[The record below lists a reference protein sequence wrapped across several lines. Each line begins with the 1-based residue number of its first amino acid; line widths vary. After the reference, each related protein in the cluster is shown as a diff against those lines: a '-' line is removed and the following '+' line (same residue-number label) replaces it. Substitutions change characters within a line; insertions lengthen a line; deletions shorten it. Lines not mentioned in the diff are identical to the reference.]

1 MKSPSSPQARRA
13 ISSPGRPSTHSDP
26 TAVQASVQ
34 NMDPLRDYLP
44 DEPCWCGSDKAYI
57 RCHGLVLTSDP
68 GAPVPEED
76 DTKGVWI
83 SPQTRLSNEV
93 LDSFARKTTGVPI
106 FLPPP
111 RPTPSVQRV
120 HPVAVRMI
128 DLPERTPTV
137 SLDQVGKLRFEVLD
151 ELGLSDTA
159 GLEDRVSGLTDEQ
172 FEELAY
178 AILELAKASLS
189 RLLDLAASPE
199 APVVLWADHEP
210 IAELLGRTLF
220 WADHYL
226 VSDPL
231 ADAMLSPPV
240 EARKLLEG
248 VEKLLALRPLIELG
262 VVVPIPSD
270 FATALTASD
279 THAATEQDLDRPA
292 LVSWLDEQLIVEGP
306 TAREALLIKVRD
318 DLSIGGDRFFL
329 HGHVL
334 PGSVQDEARTFTTA
348 FLTAYQSDFDYQPWI
363 AQSRGKVVADLLQD
377 TNRSIAVATTFGG
390 VPLTRVPF
398 RARLLR
404 QKEQAAHPTAAL
416 AWADVPWL
424 PLASPQRLAE
434 ISQQDEAVEA
444 LRARSRRA
452 FAHARSDDFDRVAAE
467 LADELA
473 EAAHEL
479 DAEIRTARRWALAGP
494 GAFSALSL
502 GLGAT
507 TGVVGG
513 LLAVAGAVGTSL
525 PVIGQLRQQRRRPG
539 YAFVMA
545 KR

>member
-1 MKSPSSPQARRA
+1 
-13 ISSPGRPSTHSDP
+13 
-26 TAVQASVQ
+26 
-34 NMDPLRDYLP
+34 MDPLRDYLP

-57 RCHGLVLTSDP
+57 RCHGLVLSSEP
-68 GAPVPEED
+68 GAPVPED
-76 DTKGVWI
+76 DDDEGVWI
-83 SPQTRLSNEV
+83 SPQTRLSKEV
-93 LDSFARKTTGVPI
+93 LDSFALQMSGVPI

-137 SLDQVGKLRFEVLD
+137 SLDQIGKFRFEILD
-151 ELGLSDTA
+151 ELALSDTA
-159 GLEDRVSGLTDEQ
+159 DLRDRVSGLTDEQ

-178 AILELAKASLS
+178 AVLELAKASLS
-189 RLLDLAASPE
+189 RLLEQAAWPE
-199 APVVLWADHEP
+199 APVVLWADDEP

-226 VSDPL
+226 VADPL
-231 ADAMLSPPV
+231 VDAMLSPPV
-240 EARKLLEG
+240 EPRKLVEG
-248 VEKLLALRPLIELG
+248 VGMLLALRPLIELG

-270 FATALTASD
+270 FATALTASA
-279 THAATEQDLDRPA
+279 THAATERDLDRAA
-292 LVSWLDEQLIVEGP
+292 LISWLDGQLTVEGP

-329 HGHVL
+329 HGHIV
-334 PGSVQDEARTFTTA
+334 PGSAQDETRTITTTY
-348 FLTAYQSDFDYQPWI
+348 LTPYQSDFDYQPWI
-363 AQSRGKVVADLLQD
+363 AQSRGNVVANLLQE

-404 QKEQAAHPTAAL
+404 QKEQVAHPTAAL
-416 AWADVPWL
+416 VWADIPWL
-424 PLASPQRLAE
+424 PSSSPHRLAE

-452 FAHARSDDFDRVAAE
+452 FAHARGGDFDRVAAE
-467 LADELA
+467 LADELT
-473 EAAHEL
+473 EAAHGLE
-479 DAEIRTARRWALAGP
+479 AEIRTARRWALAGP
-494 GAFSALSL
+494 GAFSALSI

-513 LLAVAGAVGTSL
+513 LLAVASAVGTSL
-525 PVIGQLRQQRRRPG
+525 PAIGQLRQQRRRPA